1 MTLDNTIPT
10 EDMPDF
16 CRSVKV
22 GELYLNLSRIS
33 RMGEPHSIRADY
45 LKVSRREVSVLICKK
60 YTVNLLWSPR
70 ALFLGLETI
79 ITFSLRTR
87 K

>member
-1 MTLDNTIPT
+1 MTLDNAIPT

-33 RMGEPHSIRADY
+33 RMGELHSIRADY